1 MHVCVIE
8 ERGEEKKTGHFL
20 IIQNANLLI
29 ILIPIH
35 LEIKFP
41 LLIFLQI
48 LMSRSYSLSLSLPP
62 SPYRGLQEEPYII

>member
-8 ERGEEKKTGHFL
+8 ERGEEKKNGHFL
-20 IIQNANLLI
+20 IIQNASLLI

-62 SPYRGLQEEPYII
+62 SPYRGLQEEPYIL